1 MSHVKIQTE
10 YAPAAI
16 GPYSQ
21 AVQAGGSI
29 YVSGQLP
36 INPATGE
43 FAGADIRAQARQSLE
58 NIKAILAAAG
68 TDMAHVVK
76 TTVLLQDMADFA
88 AMNEV
93 YAEYFS
99 EPYPAR
105 AAFQVAKL
113 PKDALVEIEAVAVTG

>member
-1 MSHVKIQTE
+1 MNKKVSSKN
-10 YAPAAI
+10 APSAI

-21 AVQAGGSI
+21 AIEANGTV

-36 INPATGE
+36 IDPATGA
-43 FAGADIRAQARQSLE
+43 FAGEDIKTNTRQVLN
-58 NIKAILAAAG
+58 NIKAILEAAG

-76 TTVLLQDMADFA
+76 VTVLLADMGDFA

-93 YAEYFS
+93 YAEFFQ

-113 PKDALVEIEAVAVTG
+113 PKNGPIEIEAVAVK